1 MNKLIQTLLE
11 NRKMGTRKQVE
22 LFEEAVAALAEDKH
36 PELLEDLFLVFTDET
51 EMQEVM
57 WGLLH
62 YIESHDLVKQVDA
75 LINSI
80 AYLHQSAN
88 EWLKILMYR
97 ILNNSNALRIFHL
110 RCSSLTP
117 TQRNDVKEV
126 LSQIVLEAKEFEGR
140 IRPILK
146 SI

>member
-1 MNKLIQTLLE
+1 
-11 NRKMGTRKQVE
+11 MGTRKQVE
-22 LFEEAVAALAEDKH
+22 LFDEAVAALAKEEH

-80 AYLHQSAN
+80 TYLRQNAN
-88 EWLKILMYR
+88 EWLKTLMYR
-97 ILNNSNALRIFHL
+97 ILNNSNALRIFSL

-117 TQRNDVKEV
+117 TQRDDAKDV